1 MADQALIEKIHEA
14 VIATRLE
21 DALYELKKVVRFK
34 KNWLPI
40 FRPDGTSAAK
50 IRDDSCL

>member
-1 MADQALIEKIHEA
+1 MADQTLIEKIHEA

-21 DALYELKKVVRFK
+21 DALYDLKK
-34 KNWLPI
+34 WLPI
-40 FRPDGTSAAK
+40 FRPDGTNAAK